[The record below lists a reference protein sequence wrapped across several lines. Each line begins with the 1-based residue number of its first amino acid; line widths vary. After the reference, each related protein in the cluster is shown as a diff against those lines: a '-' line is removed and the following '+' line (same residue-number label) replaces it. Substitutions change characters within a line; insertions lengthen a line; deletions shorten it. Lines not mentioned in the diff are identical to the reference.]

1 MEVITRSTKH
11 TVLFTFQNIFAYV
24 VGDVSGVASF
34 ITIDKQLQYNLNTG
48 VYFPREGYASLG
60 TVLFLKIN

>member
-1 MEVITRSTKH
+1 
-11 TVLFTFQNIFAYV
+11 VLFTFQNISAYA

-48 VYFPREGYASLG
+48 VYFPHEGYASLELF
-60 TVLFLKIN
+60 LFLKIN

>member
-11 TVLFTFQNIFAYV
+11 TVLFTIQNISAYV

-34 ITIDKQLQYNLNTG
+34 ITIDKQLQ
-48 VYFPREGYASLG
+48 
-60 TVLFLKIN
+60 